1 MEIFRQV
8 LWNEGIFVAD
18 FMKLRTINGRIYG
31 IHDYLWQ
38 IYEIQDYKWQ
48 NLWNL
53 ELLLADFME

>member
-8 LWNEGIFVAD
+8 LWKERIFVAD

-38 IYEIQDYKWQ
+38 IYGIQDY
-48 NLWNL
+48 
-53 ELLLADFME
+53 